1 MHDAELEELRRRKM
15 AQLQQS
21 QESQLQQ
28 QAMMEERAKQME
40 AERQAIMRQIL
51 TPEAR
56 ERLAKV
62 KMAYPD
68 VAAAVEEQL
77 LRLMQMGRIQ
87 NQIDDATLK
96 AILRQIS
103 PQRREIK
110 IERG

>member
-21 QESQLQQ
+21 QETQLQQ

-40 AERQAIMRQIL
+40 AERQAIMRQLL

-110 IERG
+110 IERV

>member
-21 QESQLQQ
+21 QEAQLQQ
-28 QAMMEERAKQME
+28 QAMMEEHAKQME
-40 AERQAIMRQIL
+40 AERQAIMRQLL

-110 IERG
+110 IERV

>member
-96 AILRQIS
+96 AIRRQIS
-103 PQRREIK
+103 PQSREIK
-110 IERG
+110 IERV

>member
-15 AQLQQS
+15 AQLQQT
-21 QESQLQQ
+21 QEAQLQQ

-40 AERQAIMRQIL
+40 AERQAIMRQLL

-110 IERG
+110 IERV

>member
-68 VAAAVEEQL
+68 IAAAVEEQL

-110 IERG
+110 IERV

>member
-110 IERG
+110 IERV

>member
-1 MHDAELEELRRRKM
+1 MQDAELEELRRRKM

-40 AERQAIMRQIL
+40 AERQAIMRQLL

-62 KMAYPD
+62 RMAYPD

-77 LRLMQMGRIQ
+77 IRLMQMGRIQ

-110 IERG
+110 IERV

>member
-21 QESQLQQ
+21 QEAQLQQ

-40 AERQAIMRQIL
+40 AERQAIMRQLL

-110 IERG
+110 IERV

>member
-1 MHDAELEELRRRKM
+1 
-15 AQLQQS
+15 
-21 QESQLQQ
+21 
-28 QAMMEERAKQME
+28 ME
-40 AERQAIMRQIL
+40 AERQAIMRQLL

-62 KMAYPD
+62 RMAYPD

-77 LRLMQMGRIQ
+77 SRLMQMGRIQ

-110 IERG
+110 IERV

>member
-1 MHDAELEELRRRKM
+1 MQDAELEELRRRKM

-40 AERQAIMRQIL
+40 AERQEIMRQLL

-62 KMAYPD
+62 RMAYPD

-77 LRLMQMGRIQ
+77 IRLMQMGRIQ

-110 IERG
+110 IERV

>member
-1 MHDAELEELRRRKM
+1 MQDAELEELRRRKM

-40 AERQAIMRQIL
+40 AERQAIMRQLL

-62 KMAYPD
+62 RMAYPD

-77 LRLMQMGRIQ
+77 IRLMQMGRIQ

-103 PQRREIK
+103 PQSREIK
-110 IERG
+110 IERV